1 MAENSIE
8 KLELHLF
15 LETVNQYYK
24 YDLTQYRSN
33 LIHRRIKDLVRK
45 NNLNYISE
53 LIPLIFYKKG
63 FHEEL
68 MNQVSVGV
76 SDFFR
81 DPFVYKVLRE
91 QIINQLSIFQQINI
105 WCAGCATGEEAYSL
119 AILFKE
125 LNLLNK
131 THIVA
136 TDVSN
141 KALESAKKGIYST
154 EKMQQYSANYQH
166 AGGLTSLNYYFTSL
180 YEWVKI
186 SDEIM
191 KYINFQQHNLLTN
204 KALNKKHLISC
215 RNVLIY
221 FSDTTQ
227 ELVFKLLS
235 ESLVKQGLLLLGPQD
250 NLHSAT
256 LASDFEVIN
265 ETAQLYRKK

>member
-1 MAENSIE
+1 MDSNNVDLETIAMMCKSIE
-8 KLELHLF
+8 DWCKANQTLIDELESQQNK
-15 LETVNQYYK
+15 T
-24 YDLTQYRSN
+24 
-33 LIHRRIKDLVRK
+33 
-45 NNLNYISE
+45 E
-53 LIPLIFYKKG
+53 LSA
-63 FHEEL
+63 
-68 MNQVSVGV
+68 V
-76 SDFFR
+76 
-81 DPFVYKVLRE
+81 
-91 QIINQLSIFQQINI
+91 
-105 WCAGCATGEEAYSL
+105 
-119 AILFKE
+119 LFKE